1 MQNVVQNYDGSSKYK
16 LIYLMKLSFMIMILQ
31 LTFAGVLIAATASSQ
46 NLNSVKVNL
55 KLKNAGLAESLLT
68 LQRQSGVKISFF
80 EQLFERETKKV
91 TLQANNIS
99 VADALKNILS
109 HTSLRYR
116 PFNDF
121 VVIETRPVPAK
132 PGRISGKILD
142 EKGEALP
149 GASVKVIENGNSTQT
164 SVDGAYTLNLNPGT
178 YTLEIS
184 YVSYQT
190 QRITGILVSESKNTP
205 LNISLKADSR
215 DLKQVVITSDYKKA
229 SVAGLL
235 AKQKN
240 AAEISN
246 GISSE
251 QIGRTPDKN
260 IGESLKRISGVSSVD
275 NKFVLIRGIGERY
288 NSAMLDGTVLPSTE
302 AQTRNFSFDMIPSNL
317 VDNVVVSKTIT
328 PDMNASFAGGLI
340 QVNTKDIPN
349 ENFISFSA
357 GASYNDQSTG
367 KDFLSHK
374 RGKYDYWGIDDG
386 GRSSPSNLLVTDK
399 EVEPNRSMPAE
410 QYQQKLVDQSRRFT
424 NDNFTVYKYK
434 TAPSQNYQFTIG
446 RLFGLDTLNK
456 NKFGFTASL
465 SYRNTQNINE
475 IERQNRSDWN
485 PNTDNAGKAYG
496 FNTTIGALLNAG
508 LQFGKNRITLRNIFT
523 HMYDNILVRNIGY
536 DNVTGGDFIPL
547 NTPSR
552 IQESDDPT
560 FTDLLQNKLSGQH
573 QLGSAKFEWELAK
586 TFIVRKEKDLTIA
599 NSAPQLVNSAYQYFY
614 VPGNF
619 NQPEISNNLSRH
631 TYKNDE
637 HHYSWT
643 ASVSIPFKVAGF
655 NSTAKTGYFGNS
667 KKAGFDWQI
676 AALGRSLTTDPR
688 VAYLP
693 VSEMQKPEN
702 LGINGLNYA
711 ISSYWLD
718 TFEGKSKTHA
728 LYAMLDHR
736 FFEQL
741 RLVWGVRA
749 DYYKYT
755 DIKNPISIRGA
766 SEYIP
771 KKDKAWQLL
780 PSANL
785 TYSPTAQINVR
796 AAYSSSIVRPE
807 MMENSQFLKYSPYL
821 GAQFGNFGLY
831 STRIGSYD
839 LKTEWFPGL
848 GEIISVGAFY
858 KEFDKPAELTV
869 NISSGNIQYYIK
881 NADNAKVYGLEFELR
896 KNFGFI
902 VDNELLKN
910 LTVYGN
916 LTLQKSSVVSIF
928 SVTNPDKTPDAPSTI
943 ELPSKQ
949 KRPMYGQSPYLINAG
964 LQYTGKHF
972 GFNFLYNKSGLKTY
986 IVSADPGIIEYER
999 PREQIDLQF
1008 SYKLLK
1014 NRCEIKFNAGNLL
1027 NTASSFY
1034 INQAS
1039 YERNPDYDF
1048 KTGDLSSSFR
1058 LKPGFT
1064 DKYEEGDILK
1074 FVQRFGRT
1082 YSTAI
1087 TYNF

>member
-1 MQNVVQNYDGSSKYK
+1 MYNSTKINVIK
-16 LIYLMKLSFMIMILQ
+16 LLFSMTRFAMLVTIVTTTFTVVLM
-31 LTFAGVLIAATASSQ
+31 AADVKSQ
-46 NLNSVKVNL
+46 NLNEARITL
-55 KLKNAGLAESLLT
+55 LAQNTTLT
-68 LQRQSGVKISFF
+68 EVLNKIEQQTDFTFSF
-80 EQLFERETKKV
+80 TKKV
-91 TLQANNIS
+91 GGIILKSLA
-99 VADALKNILS
+99 ADNKPLSELLKELATGR
-109 HTSLRYR
+109 HLRFTQLGSLIAVNQL
-116 PFNDF
+116 PDA
-121 VVIETRPVPAK
+121 PK
-132 PGRISGKILD
+132 PGKISGKILD
-142 EKGEALP
+142 DKGQTLP
-149 GASVKVIENGNSTQT
+149 GANIKVLESGEAVQSA
-164 SVDGAYTLNLNPGT
+164 VDGSYILNLQPGT
-178 YTLEIS
+178 YTLE
-184 YVSYQT
+184 VSYISFQT
-190 QRITGILVSESKNTP
+190 QRITGVIVTEGKSTV
-205 LNISLKADSR
+205 LNVSLKAGAKG
-215 DLKQVVITSDYKKA
+215 LKEVIVTSGYKKA
-229 SVAGLL
+229 STNGLL
-235 AKQKN
+235 VRQKN
-240 AAEISN
+240 ASEISN
-246 GISSE
+246 GISAE

-260 IGESLKRISGVSSVD
+260 IGESLKRISGVSTVD
-275 NKFVLIRGIGERY
+275 NKFVLVRGIGERY

-367 KDFLSHK
+367 KDFLSHQ
-374 RGKYDYWGIDDG
+374 RGKYDYWGIDAG
-386 GRSSPSNLLVTDK
+386 GRGAPSNLLVTDK
-399 EVEPNRSMPAE
+399 QVEPNRSMSDE
-410 QYQQKLVDQSRRFT
+410 TYQQKLVDQSRRFT

-434 TAPSQNYQFTIG
+434 AAPSQNYQFTIG
-446 RLFGLDTLNK
+446 KLFELDTLNK
-456 NKFGFTASL
+456 KRFGFTASL
-465 SYRNTQNINE
+465 SYRNTQNTNE

-485 PNTDNAGKAYG
+485 LNTDNSGKAYG
-496 FNTTIGALLNAG
+496 FNTTIGALVNAG

-523 HMYDNILVRNIGY
+523 HMYDNILVRNVGY

-547 NTPSR
+547 NTPNR

-586 TFIVRKEKDLTIA
+586 TLIVRKEKDLTIA
-599 NSAPQLVNSAYQYFY
+599 NSAPQLVNGDYQYFY
-614 VPGNF
+614 IPGNF

-643 ASVSIPFKVAGF
+643 ASVTLPFKMAGF
-655 NSTAKTGYFGNS
+655 SNTIKTGYFGNS
-667 KKAGFDWQI
+667 KNAGFNWQI
-676 AALGRSLTTDPR
+676 AALGRSLTTAPA

-702 LGINGLNYA
+702 LGVNGLNYA
-711 ISSYWLD
+711 INSYWLD

-728 LYAMLDHR
+728 LYGMLDHR

-749 DYYKYT
+749 DYYSYT
-755 DIKNPISIRGA
+755 DIKNPVSIRGA

-771 KKDKAWQLL
+771 KKDRAWQWL

-785 TYSPTAQINVR
+785 TYSPSTQVNIR

-821 GAQFGNFGLY
+821 GAQFGNLGLY
-831 STRIGSYD
+831 STRIRSYD
-839 LKTEWFPGL
+839 FKTEWFPGL
-848 GEIISVGAFY
+848 GEIISAGAFY

-869 NISSGNIQYYIK
+869 NNTSGNIQYYIK
-881 NADNAKVYGLEFELR
+881 NADNAKVYGFEFEAR

-902 VDNELLKN
+902 ADNELIKN
-910 LTVYGN
+910 LTAYGN
-916 LTLQKSSVVSIF
+916 LTLQKSDVVGTFRI
-928 SVTNPDKTPDAPSTI
+928 TNPDKTPGAPSTI

-949 KRPMYGQSPYLINAG
+949 KRPMYGQSPYLVNAG
-964 LQYTGKHF
+964 IQYTGKRF

-986 IVSADPGIIEYER
+986 IVSADPGLIEYER
-999 PREQIDLQF
+999 PREQIDLQL
-1008 SYKLLK
+1008 SCKLFK
-1014 NRCEIKFNAGNLL
+1014 NRCELKFNAGNLL
-1027 NTASSFY
+1027 NSASSFY

-1048 KTGDLSSSFR
+1048 KSGDISSVFR

-1064 DKYEEGDILK
+1064 DKYEDGDYLK

-1082 YSTAI
+1082 YSTVI

>member
-1 MQNVVQNYDGSSKYK
+1 MYNSTKINVIKSLCAMTRFAFLVTTVS
-16 LIYLMKLSFMIMILQ
+16 IT
-31 LTFAGVLIAATASSQ
+31 LTGVLMGADVKSQ
-46 NLNSVKVNL
+46 NLN
-55 KLKNAGLAESLLT
+55 
-68 LQRQSGVKISFF
+68 
-80 EQLFERETKKV
+80 ETKV
-91 TLQANNIS
+91 TLTAKRTILAEVLNKIEQQSEFSFSFSKKVGAIALESFQAENKSLANVLKDLTAGRHLKFTQLGDLI
-99 VADALKNILS
+99 ALSELP
-109 HTSLRYR
+109 L
-116 PFNDF
+116 P
-121 VVIETRPVPAK
+121 PK
-132 PGRISGKILD
+132 PGRISGKISGQD
-142 EKGEALP
+142 GESLP
-149 GASVKVIENGNSTQT
+149 GASVKVVETGNTAQAGA
-164 SVDGAYTLNLNPGT
+164 DGSYIIDLQPGT
-178 YTLEIS
+178 YTLVFSYIS
-184 YVSYQT
+184 FQT
-190 QRITGILVSESKNTP
+190 QRVTGVLVTGSRNTP
-205 LNISLKADSR
+205 LNVSLKMDSKG
-215 DLKQVVITSDYKKA
+215 LKEVVVSSDYKKA

-246 GISSE
+246 GISAE
-251 QIGRTPDKN
+251 QISRSPDKN

-275 NKFVLIRGIGERY
+275 NKFVLVRGIGERY
-288 NSAMLDGTVLPSTE
+288 NSATLDGTVLPSTE

-340 QVNTKDIPN
+340 QVNTKDIPS
-349 ENFISFSA
+349 ENFMSFTA
-357 GASYNDQSTG
+357 GMSYNDQSTG

-374 RGKYDYWGIDDG
+374 RGRYDYWGFDDG
-386 GRSSPSNLLVTDK
+386 GRNSPSGLMVTDK
-399 EVEPNRSMPAE
+399 EVEPNRSMPEE

-446 RLFGLDTLNK
+446 RLLKLDTLNK
-456 NKFGFTASL
+456 NRFGFTGSL

-485 PNTDNAGKAYG
+485 LDTENPGKAYG
-496 FNTTIGALLNAG
+496 FNTTIGVLLNAG
-508 LQFGKNRITLRNIFT
+508 LQLGKNRITLRNVFT
-523 HMYDNILVRNIGY
+523 HMYDNTLVRNIGY
-536 DNVTGGDFIPL
+536 DNVIGGDFIPL
-547 NTPSR
+547 NTPQR
-552 IQESDDPT
+552 IQEADDPT

-573 QLGSAKFEWELAK
+573 QLGRAKFEWELAK
-586 TFIVRKEKDLTIA
+586 TLIARKEKDLTIA
-599 NSAPQLVNSAYQYFY
+599 NSGPQLVNGAYQYFY
-614 VPGNF
+614 IPGNF
-619 NQPEISNNLSRH
+619 NQPQISDNLSRH

-643 ASVSIPFKVAGF
+643 ASVSVPFKVAGF
-655 NSTAKTGYFGNS
+655 SSTAKTGYFGNN
-667 KKAGFDWQI
+667 KKAGFNWQI
-676 AALGRSLTTDPR
+676 AALGRSLTTAPA
-688 VAYLP
+688 VTYLS
-693 VSEMQKPEN
+693 VSDMQKPEN
-702 LGINGLNYA
+702 LGVHGLNYA
-711 ISSYWLD
+711 TNSYWLD
-718 TFEGKSKTHA
+718 SFEGKSKTHA
-728 LYAMLDHR
+728 LYAMLDNR
-736 FFEQL
+736 FFDQL
-741 RLVWGVRA
+741 RLIWGVRA

-755 DIKNPISIRGA
+755 DIKNPKSIRGA
-766 SEYIP
+766 SEYMP
-771 KKDKAWQLL
+771 KPDKSWQWL

-785 TYSPTAQINVR
+785 TYSPISQINIR
-796 AAYSSSIVRPE
+796 AAYSSTIVRPE

-821 GAQFGNFGLY
+821 GGQFGNLGLY

-848 GEIISVGAFY
+848 GEIISAGVFY
-858 KEFDKPAELTV
+858 KKFDKPVELTV
-869 NISSGNIQYYIK
+869 NIESGNLQYYIT
-881 NADNAKVYGLEFELR
+881 NADQAKVYGLELELR

-910 LTVYGN
+910 LTAYGN
-916 LTLQKSSVVSIF
+916 LTLQKSEVVGTF
-928 SVTNPDKTPDAPSTI
+928 RVTNPDKTPGAPSTI
-943 ELPSKQ
+943 ELTNKK

-986 IVSADPGIIEYER
+986 IVSANPGLIEYER

-1039 YERNPDYDF
+1039 YERNPDYDVASR
-1048 KTGDLSSSFR
+1048 DLSSAFR

-1064 DKYEEGDILK
+1064 DKYEDGDLLK

-1082 YSTAI
+1082 YSTVI